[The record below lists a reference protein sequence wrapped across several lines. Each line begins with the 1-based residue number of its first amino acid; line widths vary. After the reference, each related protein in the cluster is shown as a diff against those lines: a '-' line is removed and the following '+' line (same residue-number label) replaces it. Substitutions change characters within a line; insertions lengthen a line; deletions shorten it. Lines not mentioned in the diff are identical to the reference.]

1 MRGLIASV
9 VETHRIDILINNAG
23 IMRRYPA
30 TDISQEVLDEIMEV
44 NFNGPFILCRDMG
57 RYWIDNK
64 IDGRLINI
72 ASLSTFQGGV
82 RMAAYS
88 ASKGAVGQLT
98 KALSNEWAQHK
109 IRVNA
114 IAPGYVPN
122 LLFLCTSPALCLPRM
137 PTTCRYIATDMNT
150 DTRNNPDQAYY
161 QSILARIPMGHW
173 GKPED
178 FKGPAVFLASD
189 ASSYVSGETIVVG
202 LNVHVALLKAQNNVL
217 TEVGGW
223 RVDGAIALIASGSLC
238 EYMQGRIGVAISIG
252 KDQMQ
257 DDISISRHP
266 VRSMK

>member
-1 MRGLIASV
+1 MELFSLAGKTALVTGGTRGIGHAIATGLAEAGADIVLIQRNADETTAKQSIEALGRKCYIVVADLSDRGNLRGLIASV
-9 VETHRIDILINNAG
+9 TETHRIDILINNAG
-23 IMRRYPA
+23 IMRRCAA
-30 TDISQEVLDEIMEV
+30 TDISEEVLDEVMEV
-44 NFNGPFILCRDMG
+44 NFNGPFVLCRDIG

-114 IAPGYVPN
+114 IAPGY
-122 LLFLCTSPALCLPRM
+122 
-137 PTTCRYIATDMNT
+137 IATDMNT
-150 DTRNNPDQAYY
+150 DTRNNPDQGYY

-178 FKGPAVFLASD
+178 FKGPAVFLASN
-189 ASSYVSGETIVVG
+189 ASSYISGETIVVD
-202 LNVHVALLKAQNNVL
+202 
-217 TEVGGW
+217 GGW
-223 RVDGAIALIASGSLC
+223 MAR
-238 EYMQGRIGVAISIG
+238 
-252 KDQMQ
+252 
-257 DDISISRHP
+257 
-266 VRSMK
+266 

>member
-1 MRGLIASV
+1 MELFSLAGKTALVTGGTRGIGQAIAIGLAEAGADIVLVQRNTEESVTKQSIETLGRKCHIIVADLSDRSSVHGLIASV
-9 VETHRIDILINNAG
+9 TETHHIEILINNAG

-30 TDISQEVLDEIMEV
+30 TEISQEVLDEVMEV

-114 IAPGYVPN
+114 IAPGY
-122 LLFLCTSPALCLPRM
+122 
-137 PTTCRYIATDMNT
+137 IATDMNT
-150 DTRNNPDQAYY
+150 DTRSNPDQTYY
-161 QSILARIPMGHW
+161 QSIVTRIPMGHW

-189 ASSYVSGETIVVG
+189 ASSYVSGETIVVD
-202 LNVHVALLKAQNNVL
+202 
-217 TEVGGW
+217 GGW
-223 RVDGAIALIASGSLC
+223 MAR
-238 EYMQGRIGVAISIG
+238 
-252 KDQMQ
+252 
-257 DDISISRHP
+257 
-266 VRSMK
+266 